1 MSFSKL
7 MTFVFGVIF
16 IIILYFIIFYALK
29 IMYKDVKGG
38 GRRKKSSAS
47 KNYGIEV
54 LSAGENSSLEE
65 GSILLLNGIISIGR
79 KDGNTIKLTDQYVSG
94 NHAKIVVKN
103 NEVLIEDLESTNG
116 IYINDEKI
124 TEYSKLRA
132 NDKIRIGSATFKV
145 IRAEK
150 NYR

>member
-1 MSFSKL
+1 MGFSKL
-7 MTFVFGVIF
+7 MTFVFGIAF
-16 IIILYFIIFYALK
+16 IIVLYFIIYYALK

-38 GRRKKSSAS
+38 GRRKSSS
-47 KNYGIEV
+47 KRNYGIEV

-65 GSILLLNGIISIGR
+65 GSIILLNGIITIGR
-79 KDGNTIKLTDQYVSG
+79 KEGNTIKLSDQYVSG

-103 NEVLIEDLESTNG
+103 NEVLIEDLNSTNG
-116 IYINDEKI
+116 IYINDEKVA
-124 TEYSKLRA
+124 EYSKLRS

-150 NYR
+150 N

>member
-1 MSFSKL
+1 MGFSKI
-7 MTFVFGVIF
+7 MTIVFGVAF
-16 IIILYFIIFYALK
+16 IIVLYFIIYYALK

-38 GRRKKSSAS
+38 GRRRKSSAR
-47 KNYGIEV
+47 KNYGIEL
-54 LSAGENSSLEE
+54 LSVGENSGLEE
-65 GSILLLNGIISIGR
+65 GSILLLNGVITIGR

-103 NEVLIEDLESTNG
+103 NEVLIEDLNSTNG
-116 IYINDEKI
+116 VFINEEKV
-124 TEYSKLRA
+124 TGYAKLRA

-150 NYR
+150 N